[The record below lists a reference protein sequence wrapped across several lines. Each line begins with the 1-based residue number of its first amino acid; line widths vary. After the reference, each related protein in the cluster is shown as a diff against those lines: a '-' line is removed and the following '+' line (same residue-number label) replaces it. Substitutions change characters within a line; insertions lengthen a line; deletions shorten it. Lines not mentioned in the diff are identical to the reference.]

1 MLFIKKKDESVRLCI
16 DFRELSNVTIKNK
29 YPLPRIDDIL
39 DQLNWASVFSKT
51 DLRLKYH
58 QVRIADKGLRPH

>member
-1 MLFIKKKDESVRLCI
+1 MLFVKEKDKSTELCI
-16 DFRELSNVTIKNK
+16 DFRELNTINNK

-58 QVRIADKGLRPH
+58 QLGIADKGLRPH